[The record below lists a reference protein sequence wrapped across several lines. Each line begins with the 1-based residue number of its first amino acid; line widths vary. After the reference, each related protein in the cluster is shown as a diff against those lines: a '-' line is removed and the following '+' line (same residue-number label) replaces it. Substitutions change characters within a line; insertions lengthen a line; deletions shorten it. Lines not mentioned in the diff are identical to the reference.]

1 MKERGL
7 FPFDHRAI
15 GKVILCPFAHL
26 GDPRPEDP
34 LGGFCPGGLRFSDSP
49 SGAAHRSGVAQCYQ
63 PGMDLLGS
71 DLGFALVNR
80 FFNHSSELVGA
91 LGTLLILHLC
101 SKLLGVS
108 LLNQLFDGV
117 GRAAAELRCS
127 VIRSKKI
134 VSFDNFHGFLA
145 ILHIWALSLHGG
157 MFTDQSILLL
167 ERALLFRFPKSD
179 SQAALAASISDHEN
193 PRPIHAK
200 RLSRMHFSW
209 PFSCSSHGHIYAFFR
224 VR

>member
-1 MKERGL
+1 MWHHNYRRSPL
-7 FPFDHRAI
+7 FIWWISLFN
-15 GKVILCPFAHL
+15 
-26 GDPRPEDP
+26 P
-34 LGGFCPGGLRFSDSP
+34 LQRKN
-49 SGAAHRSGVAQCYQ
+49 RSGKFQW
-63 PGMDLLGS
+63 
-71 DLGFALVNR
+71 
-80 FFNHSSELVGA
+80 
-91 LGTLLILHLC
+91 
-101 SKLLGVS
+101 SKLGNFNNPQQRSKLPGVS

-157 MFTDQSILLL
+157 MFANQSILSL
-167 ERALLFRFPKSD
+167 ERALLFHFPKSD

-193 PRPIHAK
+193 PRPNHAK

-209 PFSCSSHGHIYAFFR
+209 PFSCSSHGHIHAFFR